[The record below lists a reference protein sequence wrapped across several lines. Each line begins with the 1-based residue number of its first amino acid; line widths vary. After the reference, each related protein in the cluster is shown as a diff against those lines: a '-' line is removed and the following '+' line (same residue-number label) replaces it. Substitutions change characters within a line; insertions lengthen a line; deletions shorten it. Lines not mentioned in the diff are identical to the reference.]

1 MDIKTILDEAE
12 ASMRKAIDHCSIEF
26 AKLRTGR
33 ASISLLDTVRVEYYG
48 NQVPLSQVATVS
60 TPDATQ
66 IIVQPWEKNLLGPI
80 DKSIKAANLGLN
92 PTNDGVVIRLP
103 IPPLTEERRRD
114 LAKMAKKIAED
125 SKVGVR
131 NARRDAMEALK
142 KAEKAEHMSED
153 ARKAGE
159 VDVQK
164 LTDRF
169 IAEIDKHYAD
179 KEKDILSV

>member
-1 MDIKTILDEAE
+1 MEIKEILGTTE

-33 ASISLLDTVRVEYYG
+33 ASVSLLDSIRVEYYG
-48 NQVPLSQVATVS
+48 QQVPLSQVASVT

-66 IIVQPWEKNLLGPI
+66 ILVQPWEKNLIGPI
-80 DKSIKAANLGLN
+80 EKSIQVANLGLN
-92 PTNDGVVIRLP
+92 PTNDGTMIRLP
-103 IPPLTEERRRD
+103 IPPLTEERRRE

-131 NARRDAMEALK
+131 NARRDAMEMLK
-142 KAEKAEHMSED
+142 KAEKDEHMSED

-159 VDVQK
+159 ADVQK
-164 LTDRF
+164 LTDRY
-169 IAEIDKHYAD
+169 IAEIDKHYSD

>member
-1 MDIKTILDEAE
+1 MDTKEILSIAE
-12 ASMRKAIDHCSIEF
+12 STMRKAIEHCSIEF

-33 ASISLLDTVRVEYYG
+33 ASVNLLDSVRVEYYG
-48 NQVPLSQVATVS
+48 QPVPLSQVASVT

-66 IIVQPWEKNLLGPI
+66 IIVQPWEKNMIGPI
-80 DKSIKAANLGLN
+80 EKSIKAANLGLN
-92 PTNDGVVIRLP
+92 PTNDGTVIRLP
-103 IPPLTEERRRD
+103 IPPLTEERRRE

-131 NARRDAMEALK
+131 NGRRDAMEMLK
-142 KAEKAEHMSED
+142 KAEKDEHLSED

-159 VDVQK
+159 ADVQK
-164 LTDRF
+164 LTDRY
-169 IAEIDKHYAD
+169 IAEIDKHFHD